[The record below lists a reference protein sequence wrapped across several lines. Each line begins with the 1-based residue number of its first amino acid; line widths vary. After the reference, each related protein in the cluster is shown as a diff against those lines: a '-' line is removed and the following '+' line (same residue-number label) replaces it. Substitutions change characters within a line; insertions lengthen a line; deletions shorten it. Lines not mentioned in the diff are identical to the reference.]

1 MVSSAFLVVA
11 STDLPRNGCINNQEP
26 RWDIL
31 LVLGK
36 NIHNRNNTAVS
47 FVASWRISR
56 IVAADGA
63 LVFANCRA
71 GLAPTLPSFNKASQQ
86 VSGSAGMLGLS

>member
-1 MVSSAFLVVA
+1 
-11 STDLPRNGCINNQEP
+11 
-26 RWDIL
+26 L
-31 LVLGK
+31 LVAAYGSAVVIVLIIRSLVGTFYLLGK

-71 GLAPTLPSFNKASQQ
+71 FSHASIIQ
-86 VSGSAGMLGLS
+86 

>member
-1 MVSSAFLVVA
+1 MQVSFGGVLSLFWTVACGIYGSADVMVVLIIRSLVG
-11 STDLPRNGCINNQEP
+11 TFYL
-26 RWDIL
+26 
-31 LVLGK
+31 LGK

-63 LVFANCRA
+63 LVFANC
-71 GLAPTLPSFNKASQQ
+71 
-86 VSGSAGMLGLS
+86 